1 MREIHNVMLIKGI
14 PNYQLENSLMI
25 YKKGQLLQIAES
37 QQLLLKKSY
46 TKTKIIEQLKSVII
60 ENAAN
65 FFAEMDSNALQIL
78 ANAANGTLQ
87 DVSDET
93 LNSVQSAIE
102 SGYLFAYVI
111 NSKVTLVLPNELIS
125 SIESE
130 PSPTKFKEER
140 ENSSLFLRQL
150 KNARK
155 IYGRYDLN
163 HIVSVWNHYFTQTLT
178 VEEATAWIKQDNS
191 Y

>member
-1 MREIHNVMLIKGI
+1 MREIHNIMLIKGI
-14 PNYQLENSLMI
+14 PNHQLENSLMV

-37 QQLLLKKSY
+37 QQLLMKKSY

-130 PSPTKFKEER
+130 PSSTKVKEKR

-150 KNARK
+150 ENARK

-163 HIVSVWNHYFTQTLT
+163 HLVSVWNHYFTQTVT
-178 VEEATAWIKQDNS
+178 VEEATVWIKQANS